1 MCHIEVGKCC
11 RELERHPD
19 VLVPA
24 MPQRPDHF
32 AAMEATLA
40 PRPRTRKMIGMM
52 VCPCALQGNASEK
65 QKGRQGRE

>member
-1 MCHIEVGKCC
+1 MMWS

-24 MPQRPDHF
+24 MPHRPDHF

-52 VCPCALQGNASEK
+52 VGPHSHVFARGWAK
-65 QKGRQGRE
+65 HR